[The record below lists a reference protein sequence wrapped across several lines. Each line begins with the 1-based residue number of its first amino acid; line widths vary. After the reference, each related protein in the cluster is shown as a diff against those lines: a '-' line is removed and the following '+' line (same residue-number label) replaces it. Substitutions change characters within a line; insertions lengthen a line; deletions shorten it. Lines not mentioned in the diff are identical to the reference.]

1 MKSFFSLLLFFAL
14 WFNLSYAQ
22 TVFPNTWNDRQ
33 NQPSNSSYHYLE
45 FWNNPAYAGNTEEY
59 NLTVFNRTS
68 NFRGIGNKQPQ
79 TIALTW
85 DFPWYA
91 LQSGFGLRAYY
102 QKYERQYESS
112 VFGFGLGHNF
122 KFEVGEQFN
131 ASAGYS
137 VMMTGQD
144 HFVSDA
150 RYPAFNVGNVKPLTS
165 AQIKNEPFAKLEYG
179 VGFSLYS
186 DKLRIGAA
194 YDHINEQSFFYYTA
208 TKEIEVKIYQK
219 LFFDV
224 AYEFDLSSNMTLT
237 PMASITNI
245 RESFNIDGGFKA
257 RYNEFAFL
265 GALFQHSGRERIS
278 IGNFNNQ
285 SLSILAGVTLFDNYD
300 ISLAYDVP
308 LKTSYMPFED
318 LNEADIEIVLG
329 WRIAKP
335 NPNSLED

>member
-1 MKSFFSLLLFFAL
+1 MVRIILLFIIFAAGT
-14 WFNLSYAQ
+14 LSAQ

-33 NQPSNSSYHYLE
+33 NQPGNSSYHYLE
-45 FWNNPAYAGNTEEY
+45 FWNNPAYAGNADEY

-68 NFRGIGNKQPQ
+68 DFGGDGAKQPQ
-79 TIALTW
+79 TTAITW

-102 QKYERQYESS
+102 QEYESQYESS

-122 KFEVGEQFN
+122 KFDVGEDFK

-144 HFVSDA
+144 HFVSDQ
-150 RYPAFNVGNVKPLTS
+150 RYPAFNVGNVRPLTS
-165 AQIKNEPFAKLEYG
+165 AQVKDEPFAKFEYG

-194 YDHINEQSFFYYTA
+194 YDHANEQSFFYYTS

-224 AYEFDLSSNMTLT
+224 AYEFDLSNNMTLT

-245 RESFNIDGGFKA
+245 RNSFNVDGGFKA
-257 RYNEFAFL
+257 TYNDFAFL

-278 IGNFNNQ
+278 IGNFSNQ
-285 SLSILAGVTLFDNYD
+285 SLSILAGVSLFKTYD
-300 ISLAYDVP
+300 ISLAYDLP
-308 LKTSYMPFED
+308 LKTTYIPFEN
-318 LNEADIEIVLG
+318 LNQADIEIVLG
-329 WRIAKP
+329 WRMAKA
-335 NPNSLED
+335 NPSNIED